1 MTKPALG
8 KLIHLKKLCTDNG
21 HFHML
26 AVDQRPPI
34 FNIIT
39 AAKERKYKYEEVV
52 ECKKLI
58 ASNLSHLATAI
69 LMDPHYSIPNILKYN
84 NSKGL
89 VITLEDHDFIETR
102 NGRYSKNIY
111 NWTIEKIK
119 KVGGD
124 AVKVLAWYRPDAEQK
139 SLDHQ
144 QKYVQRIGEE
154 CEKYSIP
161 FLLELLVY
169 PFQND
174 IHHTRDYK
182 EQKQKNTRHIIDSVK
197 EFAQDKYK
205 VDIFK
210 LESPVSSSQLKNN
223 ITKKTKKAFND
234 LGKATKNKPWVMLS
248 SGMSKVS
255 FYNCLK
261 LAYKNG
267 ASGYLAGRTIWLEA
281 FNEYPNINKVKHK
294 LKNDSVNFIKK
305 LNYLTEHNAQSLE
318 TYFDK
323 GFKVNRSGSFTNN
336 YRGF

>member
-1 MTKPALG
+1 MNKNLLG
-8 KLIHLKKLCTDNG
+8 KFIHLKKLCSEFY
-21 HFHML
+21 HFQML

-34 FNIIT
+34 FKIIS
-39 AAKERKYKYEEVV
+39 AAKKRKHSYKEVV
-52 ECKKLI
+52 ECKNLI
-58 ASNLSHLATAI
+58 SSNLSPLASAT
-69 LMDPHYSIPNILKYN
+69 LLDPHYSIPNILKHN
-84 NSKGL
+84 KSKGL
-89 VITLEDHDFIETR
+89 IITLEDHEFRETKK
-102 NGRYSKNIY
+102 GRYSKNIK
-111 NWTIEKIK
+111 NWTVEKIK

-124 AVKVLAWYRPDAEQK
+124 AVKVLAWYRPDSEKK
-139 SLDHQ
+139 SLVHQ
-144 QKYVQRIGEE
+144 KKYIQKIGDE
-154 CEKYSIP
+154 CERYSIP

-174 IHHTRDYK
+174 VNYTTEYS
-182 EQKQKNTRHIIDSVK
+182 EQHQKKTNFVIESVK
-197 EFAQDKYK
+197 EFAKDKYK

-267 ASGYLAGRTIWLEA
+267 ASGYLAGRTIWLDA